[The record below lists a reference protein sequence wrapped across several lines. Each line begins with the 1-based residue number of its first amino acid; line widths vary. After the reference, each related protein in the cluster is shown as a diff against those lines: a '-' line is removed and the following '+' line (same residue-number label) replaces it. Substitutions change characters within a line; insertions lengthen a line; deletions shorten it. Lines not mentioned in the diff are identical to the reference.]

1 LALPLLLLP
10 RKKTMTR
17 NVMMMIQTI
26 PSAVGVVVS
35 RGDESLGG
43 IMGREEEIP
52 RGLAVE

>member
-35 RGDESLGG
+35 RGNESLGG
-43 IMGREEEIP
+43 IMGREEGIP